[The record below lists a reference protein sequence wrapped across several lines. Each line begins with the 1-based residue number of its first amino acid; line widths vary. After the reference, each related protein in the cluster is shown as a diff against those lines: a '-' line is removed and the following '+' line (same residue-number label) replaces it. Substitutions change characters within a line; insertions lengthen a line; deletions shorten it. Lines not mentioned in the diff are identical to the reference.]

1 MPYSFTSICLKLVR
15 FNISLMVLFSCF
27 VGFYISGKRLDYQVL
42 SLLLSVLLHSFG
54 NSILNQ
60 YQEVASDSL
69 MNRTKK
75 RPIVTGKISKKTA
88 LKLAVL
94 FLSVSFF
101 IPLILERYLVV
112 VILFLNLLTYNF
124 IYTPLKKVTPLAL
137 LIGSISGA
145 LPPIVGWF
153 FVKDGFE
160 FSIIFIAT
168 TFYLWQVPHFLY
180 LSEIYREEYENAGL
194 KVLINSASVYKYKLI
209 KTVWLLVYFFIL
221 TYSLVLN
228 ITKTSMFLYISLS
241 ILSAVFFMDF
251 SGNTSKS
258 RLKFNI
264 LNLSIL
270 LFVVSLVW

>member
-1 MPYSFTSICLKLVR
+1 
-15 FNISLMVLFSCF
+15 MVLFSCF
-27 VGFYISGKRLDYQVL
+27 VGFYISGKKLDYQVL
-42 SLLLSVLLHSFG
+42 FLLLSVLLHSFG

-69 MNRTKK
+69 MNRTRK

-88 LKLAVL
+88 LKLSFM
-94 FLSVSFF
+94 FLSISFF

-180 LSEIYREEYENAGL
+180 LSEIYREEYENAGF
-194 KVLINSASVYKYKLI
+194 KILISTVSRYKYRLIKGLWLLAYLLFLYYSLFLGITKSSILMYASV
-209 KTVWLLVYFFIL
+209 
-221 TYSLVLN
+221 
-228 ITKTSMFLYISLS
+228 S
-241 ILSAVFFMDF
+241 ILSVVLFMDL
-251 SGNTSKS
+251 SGNILKS

-270 LFVVSLVW
+270 LFVISIF

>member
-1 MPYSFTSICLKLVR
+1 MLYSFISMCLKLVR

-42 SLLLSVLLHSFG
+42 FLLSSVFLHSFG

-60 YQEVASDSL
+60 YQEADSDRL

-88 LKLAVL
+88 LKFAVL
-94 FLSVSFF
+94 FLSISFF
-101 IPLILERYLVV
+101 VPMMLERYLVV
-112 VILFLNLLTYNF
+112 VILFLNLLIYNF

-137 LIGSISGA
+137 FIGSISGA
-145 LPPIVGWF
+145 LPPVVGWF
-153 FVKDGFE
+153 FVKDSFE
-160 FSIIFIAT
+160 FSVIFIAM

-180 LSEIYREEYENAGL
+180 LSEIYKEDYKIAGF
-194 KVLINSASVYKYKLI
+194 KVLINSFSEYKYKFVKVI
-209 KTVWLLVYFFIL
+209 WLFAYLLFLY
-221 TYSLVLN
+221 YSLFLG
-228 ITKTSMFLYISLS
+228 ITKSSTFIYASLS
-241 ILSAVFFMDF
+241 ILSVVFFMDL
-251 SGNTSKS
+251 SGNISKS